1 MKDNTIVRVEQPLSF
16 EGLES
21 TIRLEIQGWMQS
33 ILEEEVTEFL
43 GRAKSVRL
51 KGVDEFSGY
60 RNGHGVA
67 RKLTMSSGT
76 IELRRPRVR
85 GLEERFE
92 SRILPLFKRRT
103 PEVSGLLPE
112 LYLHGLAS
120 GDFDLALR
128 GLLGDDAPLSA
139 STICRLKEKW
149 HCELEVWRSRRLDE
163 LEVVYI
169 WADGVYIKAGLEKD
183 KSCLLVMIAALTDG
197 SKVVLAV
204 EGGHRESTESW
215 SSLLRSLRDR
225 GLRCP
230 SAVVGDGALG
240 LWAALR
246 NVYPGAKELRCW
258 NHRIVNI
265 VDRVKKR
272 DQATATGL
280 LRKMA
285 YAKNRRECETEKKAF
300 QGWCLQNDYKKAA
313 ELIDEDWDRMVAFFD
328 FPKEHWQHLRTTNPV
343 ESPFAALRLRTDAAK
358 RFKKVENATC
368 VVWKMLLIAQ
378 SRFRTLNAPEF
389 LRDVWKGVEFVD
401 GVRNTQ
407 AEKEANT
414 EERTAA

>member
-1 MKDNTIVRVEQPLSF
+1 
-16 EGLES
+16 
-21 TIRLEIQGWMQS
+21 MQS

-163 LEVVYI
+163 L
-169 WADGVYIKAGLEKD
+169 
-183 KSCLLVMIAALTDG
+183 
-197 SKVVLAV
+197 
-204 EGGHRESTESW
+204 
-215 SSLLRSLRDR
+215 
-225 GLRCP
+225 
-230 SAVVGDGALG
+230 
-240 LWAALR
+240 
-246 NVYPGAKELRCW
+246 
-258 NHRIVNI
+258 
-265 VDRVKKR
+265 
-272 DQATATGL
+272 
-280 LRKMA
+280 
-285 YAKNRRECETEKKAF
+285 
-300 QGWCLQNDYKKAA
+300 
-313 ELIDEDWDRMVAFFD
+313 
-328 FPKEHWQHLRTTNPV
+328 
-343 ESPFAALRLRTDAAK
+343 
-358 RFKKVENATC
+358 
-368 VVWKMLLIAQ
+368 
-378 SRFRTLNAPEF
+378 
-389 LRDVWKGVEFVD
+389 
-401 GVRNTQ
+401 
-407 AEKEANT
+407 
-414 EERTAA
+414 